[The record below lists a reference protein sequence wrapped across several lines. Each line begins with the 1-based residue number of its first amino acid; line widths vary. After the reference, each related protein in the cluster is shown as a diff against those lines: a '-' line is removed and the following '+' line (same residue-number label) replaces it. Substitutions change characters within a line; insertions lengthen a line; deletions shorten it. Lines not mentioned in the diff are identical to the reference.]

1 MYKKAKA
8 DPKKDV
14 TYVVSK
20 RYMTAKRPGRPAGV
34 KGTYKYVDPRMKKD
48 LRAQKNKEKTKNR
61 GKKAK
66 KAAPK
71 KKGDKKK

>member
-61 GKKAK
+61 GKRAK

-71 KKGDKKK
+71 KKGGAKK